1 MTSYFVKLGCR
12 KGETGGR
19 KTNYDLY
26 NFLANTVQREP
37 KTVDRNVSKMNR
49 VARRIYCESRDFLFL
64 STDNKTLC
72 RLEMYK
78 VFIAIP
84 SKC

>member
-26 NFLANTVQREP
+26 NFWLTQYKENL

-49 VARRIYCESRDFLFL
+49 VARRIYCGSRDFPFL

-72 RLEMYK
+72 RLGMYK

>member
-26 NFLANTVQREP
+26 NFSANTVQRKP

-49 VARRIYCESRDFLFL
+49 VARRIYCESRDFPFL
-64 STDNKTLC
+64 STDNKALC
-72 RLEMYK
+72 RLGMYK

>member
-1 MTSYFVKLGCR
+1 MY
-12 KGETGGR
+12 
-19 KTNYDLY
+19 
-26 NFLANTVQREP
+26 Q
-37 KTVDRNVSKMNR
+37 KMNR
-49 VARRIYCESRDFLFL
+49 VKRRISCESRDLLFL
-64 STDNKTLC
+64 STDNKALC

>member
-26 NFLANTVQREP
+26 NFSANTVQKRSL
-37 KTVDRNVSKMNR
+37 KRWIGMYQKMNR
-49 VARRIYCESRDFLFL
+49 VARRIYCESRDFPFPFPF
-64 STDNKTLC
+64 SF
-72 RLEMYK
+72 Y
-78 VFIAIP
+78 
-84 SKC
+84 